1 MRKFFTFF
9 AAALMSVGMFGAT
22 VQENKSLD
30 ASEWWGWNSTQANV
44 ESKLEGTITGA
55 YGAIG
60 TSFENANWSGWNK
73 LVVVV
78 DNIEGCVGEYWYLK
92 AELRDNSFDPNA
104 SENVTM
110 SGELG
115 IEGHDPHETNYV
127 VIEFASV
134 PEGFD
139 ITNVSQLVLQ
149 SAVTGS
155 FTVSRIFLEKG
166 TAQDP
171 VTEDITLDASAWWG
185 WDSSHKNV
193 DGKLLGTVTDTWGA
207 IATNLDNADW
217 SEWSKLVVVV
227 DNIEGC
233 EGQYWYLKAELRDNS
248 FDPNA
253 SENVTMSGELGIEG
267 HDPHETNYVVIE
279 FASVPE
285 GFDITNV
292 SQLVL
297 QSAVT
302 GSFTVSRIFLE
313 KEVPDPEPEP
323 EPTPEPQ
330 MLTEDITLDAS
341 AWWGWDSSKEN
352 VDGKLAGT
360 ITDAYGAIG
369 TSFENANWSGW
380 NKLVVVV
387 DNIEGCVGEYWYL
400 KAELRDNSFD
410 PNASENVTMSGELGI
425 EGHDPHE
432 TNYVVIEF
440 ASVPEGFDITN
451 VSQLVLQSAA
461 TGSFTVS
468 RIFLEKPAPA
478 EDVNITPNVDPDHA
492 GVYYST
498 FFDSANKYALPEGV
512 EAYVA
517 DLSGANLLL
526 TKIAEEGEVIPAN
539 VAVILKSTVTPFTLT
554 VSDADAVTFTATND
568 LQGSDTQIATPVN
581 CYVLSCKNNLV
592 GFYHYTAAN
601 LNAHKAYVVYSG
613 SQAPGRMRFIFD
625 QATGVEN
632 IQGDNVQSTKMME
645 NGVLY
650 IIKNGVKYNAQGQ
663 IVK

>member
-1 MRKFFTFF
+1 MRKLFTFLC
-9 AAALMSVGMFGAT
+9 AALMSVGMFGAT

-30 ASEWWGWNSTQANV
+30 ASVWWGWNSSHKNV

-104 SENVTM
+104 SANVTM

-127 VIEFASV
+127 VIDLTAV
-134 PEGFD
+134 PDGFD
-139 ITNVSQLVLQ
+139 ITNVDALVLQ
-149 SAVTGS
+149 SAV
-155 FTVSRIFLEKG
+155 
-166 TAQDP
+166 
-171 VTEDITLDASAWWG
+171 
-185 WDSSHKNV
+185 
-193 DGKLLGTVTDTWGA
+193 
-207 IATNLDNADW
+207 
-217 SEWSKLVVVV
+217 
-227 DNIEGC
+227 
-233 EGQYWYLKAELRDNS
+233 
-248 FDPNA
+248 
-253 SENVTMSGELGIEG
+253 
-267 HDPHETNYVVIE
+267 
-279 FASVPE
+279 
-285 GFDITNV
+285 
-292 SQLVL
+292 
-297 QSAVT
+297 
-302 GSFTVSRIFLE
+302 
-313 KEVPDPEPEP
+313 
-323 EPTPEPQ
+323 
-330 MLTEDITLDAS
+330 
-341 AWWGWDSSKEN
+341 
-352 VDGKLAGT
+352 
-360 ITDAYGAIG
+360 
-369 TSFENANWSGW
+369 
-380 NKLVVVV
+380 
-387 DNIEGCVGEYWYL
+387 
-400 KAELRDNSFD
+400 
-410 PNASENVTMSGELGI
+410 
-425 EGHDPHE
+425 
-432 TNYVVIEF
+432 
-440 ASVPEGFDITN
+440 
-451 VSQLVLQSAA
+451 

-526 TKIAEEGEVIPAN
+526 TKIAEESEVIPAN

-554 VSDADAVTFTATND
+554 LSDAEAVTFTATND
-568 LQGSDTQIATPVN
+568 LQGSDTQIATPDN
-581 CYVLSCKNNLV
+581 CYVLAGTDGVV
-592 GFYHYTAAN
+592 GFYHYTASM
-601 LNAHKAYVVYSG
+601 LNPHKAYVIYSG
-613 SQAPGRMRFIFD
+613 TPNLAPHRMRFIFD

>member
-78 DNIEGCVGEYWYLK
+78 DNIEGCEGEWWFLK

-115 IEGHDPHETNYV
+115 IVGHNPNETNYV
-127 VIEFASV
+127 VIDLTAV
-134 PEGFD
+134 PEGFA

-149 SAVTGS
+149 S
-155 FTVSRIFLEKG
+155 E
-166 TAQDP
+166 
-171 VTEDITLDASAWWG
+171 
-185 WDSSHKNV
+185 
-193 DGKLLGTVTDTWGA
+193 
-207 IATNLDNADW
+207 
-217 SEWSKLVVVV
+217 
-227 DNIEGC
+227 
-233 EGQYWYLKAELRDNS
+233 
-248 FDPNA
+248 
-253 SENVTMSGELGIEG
+253 
-267 HDPHETNYVVIE
+267 
-279 FASVPE
+279 
-285 GFDITNV
+285 
-292 SQLVL
+292 
-297 QSAVT
+297 
-302 GSFTVSRIFLE
+302 
-313 KEVPDPEPEP
+313 
-323 EPTPEPQ
+323 
-330 MLTEDITLDAS
+330 
-341 AWWGWDSSKEN
+341 
-352 VDGKLAGT
+352 
-360 ITDAYGAIG
+360 
-369 TSFENANWSGW
+369 
-380 NKLVVVV
+380 
-387 DNIEGCVGEYWYL
+387 
-400 KAELRDNSFD
+400 
-410 PNASENVTMSGELGI
+410 
-425 EGHDPHE
+425 
-432 TNYVVIEF
+432 
-440 ASVPEGFDITN
+440 
-451 VSQLVLQSAA
+451 A

-568 LQGSDTQIATPVN
+568 LQGSDTQIATPDN

>member
-60 TSFENANWSGWNK
+60 TSFENANWSGWN
-73 LVVVV
+73 
-78 DNIEGCVGEYWYLK
+78 
-92 AELRDNSFDPNA
+92 
-104 SENVTM
+104 
-110 SGELG
+110 
-115 IEGHDPHETNYV
+115 
-127 VIEFASV
+127 
-134 PEGFD
+134 
-139 ITNVSQLVLQ
+139 
-149 SAVTGS
+149 
-155 FTVSRIFLEKG
+155 
-166 TAQDP
+166 
-171 VTEDITLDASAWWG
+171 
-185 WDSSHKNV
+185 
-193 DGKLLGTVTDTWGA
+193 
-207 IATNLDNADW
+207 
-217 SEWSKLVVVV
+217 KLVVVV

-330 MLTEDITLDAS
+330 MLTEDITLNAS

-360 ITDAYGAIG
+360 ITDAYGAIA
-369 TSFENANWSGW
+369 TSFGNANWSGW

-387 DNIEGCVGEYWYL
+387 DNIEGCEGQYWYL

-440 ASVPEGFDITN
+440 ASVPDGFDITN
-451 VSQLVLQSAA
+451 VDALVLQSEA

-526 TKIAEEGEVIPAN
+526 TKIAEAGEVIPADN
-539 VAVILKSTVTPFTLT
+539 AVILKSTVSSFTLT
-554 VSDADAVTFTATND
+554 PSDADAVTFTATND
-568 LQGSDTQIATPVN
+568 LQGSDTQIATPAN
-581 CYVLSCKNNLV
+581 CYVLAGTDGVV

-613 SQAPGRMRFIFD
+613 SNQAPRRMPFIFD

-632 IQGDNVQSTKMME
+632 VQNSDIRSQKVVE
-645 NGVLY
+645 NGQL
-650 IIKNGVKYNAQGQ
+650 IIIRNGVRYNAAGQ
-663 IVK
+663 NVK

>member
-1 MRKFFTFF
+1 
-9 AAALMSVGMFGAT
+9 MFGAT

-60 TSFENANWSGWNK
+60 TSFENADWSGWNK

-78 DNIEGCVGEYWYLK
+78 DNIEGCEGE
-92 AELRDNSFDPNA
+92 
-104 SENVTM
+104 
-110 SGELG
+110 
-115 IEGHDPHETNYV
+115 
-127 VIEFASV
+127 
-134 PEGFD
+134 
-139 ITNVSQLVLQ
+139 
-149 SAVTGS
+149 
-155 FTVSRIFLEKG
+155 
-166 TAQDP
+166 
-171 VTEDITLDASAWWG
+171 WW
-185 WDSSHKNV
+185 
-193 DGKLLGTVTDTWGA
+193 
-207 IATNLDNADW
+207 
-217 SEWSKLVVVV
+217 
-227 DNIEGC
+227 
-233 EGQYWYLKAELRDNS
+233 
-248 FDPNA
+248 F
-253 SENVTMSGELGIEG
+253 
-267 HDPHETNYVVIE
+267 
-279 FASVPE
+279 
-285 GFDITNV
+285 
-292 SQLVL
+292 
-297 QSAVT
+297 
-302 GSFTVSRIFLE
+302 
-313 KEVPDPEPEP
+313 
-323 EPTPEPQ
+323 
-330 MLTEDITLDAS
+330 
-341 AWWGWDSSKEN
+341 
-352 VDGKLAGT
+352 
-360 ITDAYGAIG
+360 
-369 TSFENANWSGW
+369 
-380 NKLVVVV
+380 
-387 DNIEGCVGEYWYL
+387 L

-468 RIFLEKPAPA
+468 RIFLEKGTAQDPVTEDITLDASAWWGWDSSHKNVESKLEGTITGAYGAIGTSFENANWSGWNKLVVVVDNIEGCVGEYWYLKAELRDNSFDPNASENVDALVLQSEATGSFTVSRIFLEKPAPA

-498 FFDSANKYALPEGV
+498 FFDSANKYALPAGV

-526 TKIAEEGEVIPAN
+526 TKIANAGQTIPAN

-568 LQGSDTQIATPVN
+568 LQGSDTQIATPDN

>member
-1 MRKFFTFF
+1 MRKLFTFLC
-9 AAALMSVGMFGAT
+9 AALMSVGMFGAT

-30 ASEWWGWNSTQANV
+30 ASVWWGWNSTQANV

-78 DNIEGCVGEYWYLK
+78 DNIEGCEGQYWYLK

-149 SAVTGS
+149 SAATGS

-323 EPTPEPQ
+323 EPQ

-341 AWWGWDSSKEN
+341 AWWGWNSSHKN
-352 VDGKLAGT
+352 VESKLEGT
-360 ITDAYGAIG
+360 ITGAYGAIG

-387 DNIEGCVGEYWYL
+387 DNIEGCEGQYWYL

-425 EGHDPHE
+425 VGHNPNE
-432 TNYVVIEF
+432 TNYVVIDLT
-440 ASVPEGFDITN
+440 AVPEGFAITN
-451 VSQLVLQSAA
+451 VSQLVLQSEA

-498 FFDSANKYALPEGV
+498 FFDSANKYALPAGV

-517 DLSGANLLL
+517 TRDGANLLL
-526 TKIAEEGEVIPAN
+526 SKIADAGQTIPADN
-539 VAVILKSTVTPFTLT
+539 AVILKSSVTPFTLT
-554 VSDADAVTFTATND
+554 PSDAETVPVNAINSLKGTDVA
-568 LQGSDTQIATPVN
+568 IATPAN
-581 CYVLSCKNNLV
+581 CYVLGGADGVV
-592 GFYHYTAAN
+592 GFYKYSGTN
-601 LNAHKAYVVYSG
+601 LNPHKAYVVFSG
-613 SQAPGRMRFIFD
+613 SNQAPRRMPFIFD
-625 QATGVEN
+625 AATGVEN
-632 IQGDNVQSTKMME
+632 VQGNVQSTKVLRDGQLIIIR
-645 NGVLY
+645 NGVE
-650 IIKNGVKYNAQGQ
+650 YNANGMM
-663 IVK
+663 VK

>member
-1 MRKFFTFF
+1 MRKLFTFLC
-9 AAALMSVGMFGAT
+9 AALMSVGMFGAT

-30 ASEWWGWNSTQANV
+30 ASAWWGWNSTQANV

-115 IEGHDPHETNYV
+115 IVGHNPNETNYV

-149 SAVTGS
+149 SAATGS

-217 SEWSKLVVVV
+217 S
-227 DNIEGC
+227 
-233 EGQYWYLKAELRDNS
+233 
-248 FDPNA
+248 
-253 SENVTMSGELGIEG
+253 
-267 HDPHETNYVVIE
+267 
-279 FASVPE
+279 
-285 GFDITNV
+285 
-292 SQLVL
+292 
-297 QSAVT
+297 
-302 GSFTVSRIFLE
+302 
-313 KEVPDPEPEP
+313 
-323 EPTPEPQ
+323 
-330 MLTEDITLDAS
+330 
-341 AWWGWDSSKEN
+341 
-352 VDGKLAGT
+352 
-360 ITDAYGAIG
+360 
-369 TSFENANWSGW
+369 GW

-432 TNYVVIEF
+432 TNYVVIDLTAVPDGFDITNVDALVLQSAVTGSFTVSRIFLEKEVPDPEPEPEPQMLTEDITLN
-440 ASVPEGFDITN
+440 ASAWWGWDSSKENVDGKLAGTITDAYGAIATSFGNANWSGWNKLVVVVDNIEGCVGEYWYLKAELRDNSFDPNASENVTMSGELGIVGHNPNETNYVVIDLTAVPEGFAITN
-451 VSQLVLQSAA
+451 VSQLVLQSEA

-498 FFDSANKYALPEGV
+498 FFDSANKYALPAGV

-517 DLSGANLLL
+517 TRDGANLLL
-526 TKIAEEGEVIPAN
+526 SKIADAGQTIPADN
-539 VAVILKSTVTPFTLT
+539 AVILKSSVTPFTLT
-554 VSDADAVTFTATND
+554 PSDAETVPVNAINSLKGTDVA
-568 LQGSDTQIATPVN
+568 IATPAN
-581 CYVLSCKNNLV
+581 CYVLGGADGVV
-592 GFYHYTAAN
+592 GFYKYSGTN
-601 LNAHKAYVVYSG
+601 LNPHKAYVVFSG
-613 SQAPGRMRFIFD
+613 SNQAPRRMPFIFD
-625 QATGVEN
+625 AATGVEN
-632 IQGDNVQSTKMME
+632 VQGNVQSTKVLRDGQLIIIR
-645 NGVLY
+645 NGVE
-650 IIKNGVKYNAQGQ
+650 YNANGMM
-663 IVK
+663 VK

>member
-149 SAVTGS
+149 SAATGS

-233 EGQYWYLKAELRDNS
+233 EGQYWYLKAEIRNPGYEYPTS
-248 FDPNA
+248 
-253 SENVTMSGELGIEG
+253 VTMSGELGIEG
-267 HDPHETNYVVIE
+267 HDPHETNYVVIDLT
-279 FASVPE
+279 AVPD

-292 SQLVL
+292 DALVL

-360 ITDAYGAIG
+360 ITDAYGAIA
-369 TSFENANWSGW
+369 TSFGNANWSGW

-387 DNIEGCVGEYWYL
+387 DNIEGCEGQYWYL

-425 EGHDPHE
+425 VGHNPNE
-432 TNYVVIEF
+432 TNYVVIDLT
-440 ASVPEGFDITN
+440 AVPDGFDITN
-451 VSQLVLQSAA
+451 VDALVLQSEA

-498 FFDSANKYALPEGV
+498 FFDSANKYALPAGV

-517 DLSGANLLL
+517 TRDGANLLL
-526 TKIAEEGEVIPAN
+526 SKIADAGQTIPADN
-539 VAVILKSTVTPFTLT
+539 AVILKSSVTPFTLT
-554 VSDADAVTFTATND
+554 PSDAETVPVNAINSLKGTDVA
-568 LQGSDTQIATPVN
+568 IATPAN
-581 CYVLSCKNNLV
+581 CYVLGGADGVV
-592 GFYHYTAAN
+592 GFYKYSGTN
-601 LNAHKAYVVYSG
+601 LNPHKAYVVFSG
-613 SQAPGRMRFIFD
+613 SNQAPRRMPFIFD
-625 QATGVEN
+625 AATGVEN
-632 IQGDNVQSTKMME
+632 VQGNVQSTKVLRDGQLIIIR
-645 NGVLY
+645 NGVE
-650 IIKNGVKYNAQGQ
+650 YNANGMM
-663 IVK
+663 VK

>member
-30 ASEWWGWNSTQANV
+30 ASAWWGWNSTQANV

-149 SAVTGS
+149 SAATGS

-233 EGQYWYLKAELRDNS
+233 EGQYWYLKAEIRNPGYEYPTS
-248 FDPNA
+248 
-253 SENVTMSGELGIEG
+253 VTMSGELGIEG
-267 HDPHETNYVVIE
+267 HDPHETNYVVIDLT
-279 FASVPE
+279 AVPD

-292 SQLVL
+292 DALVL
-297 QSAVT
+297 QSAV
-302 GSFTVSRIFLE
+302 
-313 KEVPDPEPEP
+313 
-323 EPTPEPQ
+323 
-330 MLTEDITLDAS
+330 
-341 AWWGWDSSKEN
+341 
-352 VDGKLAGT
+352 
-360 ITDAYGAIG
+360 
-369 TSFENANWSGW
+369 
-380 NKLVVVV
+380 
-387 DNIEGCVGEYWYL
+387 
-400 KAELRDNSFD
+400 
-410 PNASENVTMSGELGI
+410 
-425 EGHDPHE
+425 
-432 TNYVVIEF
+432 
-440 ASVPEGFDITN
+440 
-451 VSQLVLQSAA
+451 

-526 TKIAEEGEVIPAN
+526 TKIANAGQTIPAN

-568 LQGSDTQIATPVN
+568 LQGTDVSIATPDN
-581 CYVLSCKNNLV
+581 CYVLAGEDGV
-592 GFYHYTAAN
+592 GFYHYTASM
-601 LNAHKAYVVYSG
+601 LNPHKAYVIYSG
-613 SQAPGRMRFIFD
+613 SNQAPKRMPFVFN
-625 QATGVEN
+625 QATGVD
-632 IQGDNVQSTKMME
+632 QVPSDQVQSTKILE

-663 IVK
+663 VIK

>member
-1 MRKFFTFF
+1 M
-9 AAALMSVGMFGAT
+9 
-22 VQENKSLD
+22 
-30 ASEWWGWNSTQANV
+30 
-44 ESKLEGTITGA
+44 
-55 YGAIG
+55 
-60 TSFENANWSGWNK
+60 
-73 LVVVV
+73 
-78 DNIEGCVGEYWYLK
+78 
-92 AELRDNSFDPNA
+92 
-104 SENVTM
+104 
-110 SGELG
+110 
-115 IEGHDPHETNYV
+115 
-127 VIEFASV
+127 
-134 PEGFD
+134 
-139 ITNVSQLVLQ
+139 
-149 SAVTGS
+149 
-155 FTVSRIFLEKG
+155 
-166 TAQDP
+166 
-171 VTEDITLDASAWWG
+171 
-185 WDSSHKNV
+185 
-193 DGKLLGTVTDTWGA
+193 
-207 IATNLDNADW
+207 
-217 SEWSKLVVVV
+217 
-227 DNIEGC
+227 
-233 EGQYWYLKAELRDNS
+233 
-248 FDPNA
+248 
-253 SENVTMSGELGIEG
+253 
-267 HDPHETNYVVIE
+267 
-279 FASVPE
+279 
-285 GFDITNV
+285 
-292 SQLVL
+292 VL

-400 KAELRDNSFD
+400 KAEIRNPGYEYPTS
-410 PNASENVTMSGELGI
+410 VTMSGELGI

-432 TNYVVIEF
+432 TNYVVIDLT
-440 ASVPEGFDITN
+440 AVPDGFDITN
-451 VSQLVLQSAA
+451 VDALVLQSAV

-468 RIFLEKPAPA
+468 RIFLEKPAPLPVT
-478 EDVNITPNVDPDHA
+478 DPITPYADPQDA
-492 GVYYST
+492 SVYYST
-498 FFDSANKYALPEGV
+498 FYDSNFKYELPAGV

-526 TKIAEEGEVIPAN
+526 TKIAEAGEVIPAN
-539 VAVILKSTVTPFTLT
+539 NAVILKSTVTPFTLT

-568 LQGSDTQIATPVN
+568 LQGSDTQIATPAN
-581 CYVLSCKNNLV
+581 CYVLAGTDGVV

>member
-1 MRKFFTFF
+1 MRKLFTFLC
-9 AAALMSVGMFGAT
+9 AALMSVGMFGAT

-30 ASEWWGWNSTQANV
+30 ASVWWGWNSTQANV

-149 SAVTGS
+149 SAATGS

-253 SENVTMSGELGIEG
+253 SENVTMSGELGIVG
-267 HDPHETNYVVIE
+267 HNPNETNYVVIDLT
-279 FASVPE
+279 AVPE
-285 GFDITNV
+285 GFAITNV

-297 QSAVT
+297 QS
-302 GSFTVSRIFLE
+302 E
-313 KEVPDPEPEP
+313 
-323 EPTPEPQ
+323 
-330 MLTEDITLDAS
+330 
-341 AWWGWDSSKEN
+341 
-352 VDGKLAGT
+352 
-360 ITDAYGAIG
+360 
-369 TSFENANWSGW
+369 
-380 NKLVVVV
+380 
-387 DNIEGCVGEYWYL
+387 
-400 KAELRDNSFD
+400 
-410 PNASENVTMSGELGI
+410 
-425 EGHDPHE
+425 
-432 TNYVVIEF
+432 
-440 ASVPEGFDITN
+440 
-451 VSQLVLQSAA
+451 A

-498 FFDSANKYALPEGV
+498 FFDSANKYALPAGV

-517 DLSGANLLL
+517 TRDGANLLL
-526 TKIAEEGEVIPAN
+526 SKIADAGQTIPADN
-539 VAVILKSTVTPFTLT
+539 AVILKSSVTPFTLT
-554 VSDADAVTFTATND
+554 PSDAETVPVNAINSLKGTDVA
-568 LQGSDTQIATPVN
+568 IATPAN
-581 CYVLSCKNNLV
+581 CYVLGGADGVV
-592 GFYHYTAAN
+592 GFYKYSGTN
-601 LNAHKAYVVYSG
+601 LNPHKAYVVFSG
-613 SQAPGRMRFIFD
+613 SNQAPRRMPFIFD
-625 QATGVEN
+625 AATGVEN
-632 IQGDNVQSTKMME
+632 VQGNVQSTKVLRDGQLIIIR
-645 NGVLY
+645 NGVE
-650 IIKNGVKYNAQGQ
+650 YNANGMM
-663 IVK
+663 VK

>member
-1 MRKFFTFF
+1 
-9 AAALMSVGMFGAT
+9 MFGAT

-60 TSFENANWSGWNK
+60 TSFGNADWSGWNK

-134 PEGFD
+134 PAGFD

-149 SAVTGS
+149 SAETGS

-166 TAQDP
+166 TAQEP

-207 IATNLDNADW
+207 IATNLENADW

-233 EGQYWYLKAELRDNS
+233 EGQYWFLKAELRDNS

-267 HDPHETNYVVIE
+267 HNPHETNYVVID
-279 FASVPE
+279 FSSVPA
-285 GFDITNV
+285 GFNLTNL
-292 SQLVL
+292 SALVL

-360 ITDAYGAIG
+360 ITDAYGAIA
-369 TSFENANWSGW
+369 TSFGNANWSGW

-400 KAELRDNSFD
+400 KAEIRNPGYEYPTS
-410 PNASENVTMSGELGI
+410 VTMSGELGI

-432 TNYVVIEF
+432 TNYVVIDLT
-440 ASVPEGFDITN
+440 AVPDGFDITN
-451 VSQLVLQSAA
+451 VDALVLQSAV

-517 DLSGANLLL
+517 DLSGANLLQ

-568 LQGSDTQIATPVN
+568 LQGSDTQIATPDN

>member
-1 MRKFFTFF
+1 MRKFFTFLC
-9 AAALMSVGMFGAT
+9 AALMSVGMFGAT

-92 AELRDNSFDPNA
+92 AEIRNPGYEYPTS
-104 SENVTM
+104 VTM

-115 IEGHDPHETNYV
+115 IEGHDPHETNYI
-127 VIEFASV
+127 VIDLTAV
-134 PEGFD
+134 PDGFD
-139 ITNVSQLVLQ
+139 ITNVDALVLQ
-149 SAVTGS
+149 SAATGS

-193 DGKLLGTVTDTWGA
+193 DGKLAGTITGAYGA
-207 IATNLDNADW
+207 IGTSFENADW
-217 SEWSKLVVVV
+217 SGWNKLVVVV

-233 EGQYWYLKAELRDNS
+233 EGQYWFLKAEIRNPGYEYPTS
-248 FDPNA
+248 
-253 SENVTMSGELGIEG
+253 VTMSGELGIVG
-267 HDPHETNYVVIE
+267 HNPNETNYVVIDLT
-279 FASVPE
+279 AVPE

-360 ITDAYGAIG
+360 ITGAYGAIA
-369 TSFENANWSGW
+369 TSFGNANWSGW

-400 KAELRDNSFD
+400 KAEIRNPGYVYPTS
-410 PNASENVTMSGELGI
+410 VTMSGELGI
-425 EGHDPHE
+425 EGHDPLE
-432 TNYVVIEF
+432 TNYVVIDLT
-440 ASVPEGFDITN
+440 AVPEGFDITN
-451 VSQLVLQSAA
+451 VDALVLQSAV

-468 RIFLEKPAPA
+468 RIFLEKPAPVT
-478 EDVNITPNVDPDHA
+478 DPITPYADPQDA
-492 GVYYST
+492 SVYYST
-498 FFDSANKYALPEGV
+498 FYDSNFKYELPTGV

-526 TKIAEEGEVIPAN
+526 TKIAEAGEVIPADN
-539 VAVILKSTVTPFTLT
+539 AVILKSTENSFTLT
-554 VSDADAVTFTATND
+554 PSDAAAVTFTATND
-568 LQGSDTQIATPVN
+568 LQGSDTQIATPAN
-581 CYVLSCKNNLV
+581 CYVLAGTDGVV

-613 SQAPGRMRFIFD
+613 SNQAPRRMPFIFD
-625 QATGVEN
+625 AATGVEN
-632 IQGDNVQSTKMME
+632 VQGNVQSTKVLRDGQLIIIR
-645 NGVLY
+645 NGVE
-650 IIKNGVKYNAQGQ
+650 YNANGMM
-663 IVK
+663 VK